1 MGPLAKEIEV
11 NRVRLSYV
19 EQGSGEPIVFV
30 HGAFSDLRVWEPV
43 REEVAKR
50 YRFIAY
56 TQRYHGVGAWK
67 DDGKEYS
74 TATHADDLAKFI
86 TSLNLGLVHVVG
98 RSSGGRVA
106 MTAALRNPALVRTL
120 TLHEP
125 EAPSV
130 LPADSAEG
138 KAAREDQA
146 KFYSAAIEANKAGDP
161 VRTTRLFVEGVF
173 QLEPGGFDR
182 LPEATQTMLLDNAR
196 TAPLMFGAPPPPAI
210 TSDALKTFTRPTLVT
225 HGEKTQAFFKLIS
238 ESISKCVPGAQSV
251 SFPNLIHN
259 APSADP
265 VAFTAALFEFL
276 AKRQGILISQ
286 VANDPHCVVVLPPR
300 YVSLRARPHQV
311 CLGQKVKYPSAVAH
325 VLSANRRHSR
335 CWPCHVAVRDAKK
348 FSRRSA
354 ARSRR

>member
-1 MGPLAKEIEV
+1 VSATSASLAKEIEV
-11 NRVRLSYV
+11 NGVRLSYV
-19 EQGSGEPIVFV
+19 EQGSGEPVVFV

-67 DDGKEYS
+67 DDGKHYS

-86 TSLNLGLVHVVG
+86 MSLNVGPVHLVG

-130 LPADSAEG
+130 LPADSAEE

-161 VRTTRLFVEGVF
+161 VRTTRLFIEGVY

-182 LPEATQTMLLDNAR
+182 LPEATRTMVLDNAR

-210 TSDALKTFTRPTLVT
+210 TGDALKTFTRPTLVT

-276 AKRQGILISQ
+276 AKRQGI
-286 VANDPHCVVVLPPR
+286 
-300 YVSLRARPHQV
+300 
-311 CLGQKVKYPSAVAH
+311 
-325 VLSANRRHSR
+325 
-335 CWPCHVAVRDAKK
+335 
-348 FSRRSA
+348 
-354 ARSRR
+354 

>member
-1 MGPLAKEIEV
+1 MLDVRNAPIATRFCSAGNGRDVPPAADIRRGSPRRRDHIADEVRVDGCALPTKDSRRTAGERNSARSGGNHGPIGQR
-11 NRVRLSYV
+11 NRGQQSSPSYV

-56 TQRYHGVGAWK
+56 TQRYHGLGAWK

-86 TSLNLGLVHVVG
+86 TSLNVGPVHLVG

-161 VRTTRLFVEGVF
+161 VRTTRLFVEGVY

-225 HGEKTQAFFKLIS
+225 HGEKTQTFFKLIS
-238 ESISKCVPGAQSV
+238 ESISKCVPEAQSV
-251 SFPNLIHN
+251 SFPNLIHS

-276 AKRQGILISQ
+276 AKRQGI
-286 VANDPHCVVVLPPR
+286 
-300 YVSLRARPHQV
+300 
-311 CLGQKVKYPSAVAH
+311 
-325 VLSANRRHSR
+325 
-335 CWPCHVAVRDAKK
+335 
-348 FSRRSA
+348 
-354 ARSRR
+354 